1 MLVFVPAVHVYTAA
15 QSALAEMCV
24 CHHQD
29 GTRYSTSLC
38 SCQILTAVYSGN
50 AGNASDSPESIL
62 CSADDPMAQ
71 PPHGTEVFVGGV
83 PRTATEEQ
91 LSVFAAEVGE
101 VHGITL
107 LREPQNPEHNRG

>member
-1 MLVFVPAVHVYTAA
+1 MWLQNIFENNYV
-15 QSALAEMCV
+15 
-24 CHHQD
+24 
-29 GTRYSTSLC
+29 STSIC
-38 SCQILTAVYSGN
+38 KRNYCWKQHSRSA
-50 AGNASDSPESIL
+50 AWPF

-91 LSVFAAEVGE
+91 LSVFASEVGE